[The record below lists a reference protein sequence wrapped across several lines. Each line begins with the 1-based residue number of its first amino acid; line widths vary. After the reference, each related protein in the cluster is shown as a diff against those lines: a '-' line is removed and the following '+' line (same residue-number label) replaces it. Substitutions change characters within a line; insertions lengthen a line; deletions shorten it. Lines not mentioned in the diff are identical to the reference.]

1 MTTLPTRLM
10 DSKLTRSETT
20 PAELVDSN
28 TTSFASPPETKPI
41 MFSREA
47 TFTGST
53 SLAEFKGQGGTGAKP
68 ISIDVLYQA
77 REAGSRNFNRAI
89 ELLGLASESLS
100 EARDAIGDNDRVACA
115 SELMR
120 FEQLLQPLFECREIG
135 DGFANVI
142 NTIHIAIANRNG
154 EPLTDVQINTLWRI
168 VRTLLN
174 GPFLNFSESL
184 VFVRDLSKVGLG
196 LNNSFFQ
203 EWASESSTVGTE
215 QSVR

>member
-10 DSKLTRSETT
+10 DSKLGRSEITS
-20 PAELVDSN
+20 AELVDVN
-28 TTSFASPPETKPI
+28 TTSIASPPEPDPI

-47 TFTGST
+47 TFTGSI
-53 SLAEFKGQGGTGAKP
+53 SLSDFQGQRRVGTKP

-100 EARDAIGDNDRVACA
+100 EARDAIGANDKVACA
-115 SELMR
+115 SEVMR

-142 NTIHIAIANRNG
+142 NTIHMAIANRKG
-154 EPLTDVQINTLWRI
+154 EPLTFEQINTLWRI
-168 VRTLLN
+168 VMTVLS

>member
-1 MTTLPTRLM
+1 MTTLPTRLL
-10 DSKLTRSETT
+10 DSKLARSEITAAEAADLNT
-20 PAELVDSN
+20 PS
-28 TTSFASPPETKPI
+28 SASPTETKPI

-53 SLAEFKGQGGTGAKP
+53 SPAEFKAQEGAGAKP

-100 EARDAIGDNDRVACA
+100 EARDAIEDNDKVACA
-115 SELMR
+115 SEVMR

-142 NTIHIAIANRNG
+142 NTIHIAIANRKG

-168 VRTLLN
+168 LRAVLN
-174 GPFLNFSESL
+174 GPFLNFTESL

-215 QSVR
+215 QSIR